1 MKRVA
6 KGLLALAALLLAL
19 LLVYLAVA
27 ASWARLCVDEL
38 LAQQAAPA
46 HAPLSPRQRDILLRI
61 EDPTFYSHPGLSLA
75 DGQGVATIS
84 SALARD
90 LFLYDGRLAGIQ
102 GALQGLY
109 RSVFECCKKVD
120 LGRDTMA
127 LVLDAR
133 VSKERLLAM
142 YVAGVYMGRH
152 EGRQVRGLEQAA
164 RAYLGKPLGALDEDE
179 MAGLVAM
186 IKAPND
192 FHPVRN
198 PAAYAVRLARVRAVL
213 TGQCRPAGWRDTDY
227 AHCAR

>member
-1 MKRVA
+1 MRRFA
-6 KGLLALAALLLAL
+6 RGLLALAALLLAL

-27 ASWARLCVDEL
+27 ASWARLSVDEL

-84 SALARD
+84 SAVARD
-90 LFLYDGRLAGIQ
+90 LFLYDGRLDGMK
-102 GALQGLY
+102 GVLQSLY
-109 RSVFECCKKVD
+109 RGVFECCRKVD

-133 VSKERLLAM
+133 VPKEHLLAM

-152 EGRQVRGLEQAA
+152 EGRQLRGLEQAA
-164 RAYLGKPLGALDEDE
+164 QAYLGKPLASLDEDE
-179 MAGLVAM
+179 TAGLVAM
-186 IKAPND
+186 IKAPNA

-213 TGQCRPAGWRDTDY
+213 ASQCRPDGWLDTDY
-227 AHCAR
+227 AHCTN

>member
-1 MKRVA
+1 MRRFA
-6 KGLLALAALLLAL
+6 RGLLAPAALLLAL

-38 LAQQAAPA
+38 LAQQPAAA
-46 HAPLSPRQRDILLRI
+46 HAPLSPRQRAILLKI
-61 EDPTFYSHPGLSLA
+61 EDPTFDTHPGLSLA
-75 DGQGVATIS
+75 DGHGVATVS
-84 SALARD
+84 SAVARD
-90 LFLYDGRLAGIQ
+90 LFLYDGRLGGIK

-109 RSVFECCKKVD
+109 RGVFECCKKVD
-120 LGRDTMA
+120 LGRDMMA

-164 RAYLGKPLGALDEDE
+164 QAYLGKPLAALDEGE

-192 FHPVRN
+192 YHPVRN
-198 PAAYAVRLARVRAVL
+198 RAVYAARLARVRAVL
-213 TGQCRPAGWRDTDY
+213 AGPCRPSGWLDTDY

>member
-1 MKRVA
+1 MRRVA
-6 KGLLALAALLLAL
+6 KGLLALAAL

-27 ASWARLCVDEL
+27 ASWARLSVDEL
-38 LAQQAAPA
+38 LVQQAAPA
-46 HAPLSPRQRDILLRI
+46 HTPLSPRQRDILLQI
-61 EDPTFYSHPGLSLA
+61 EDPTFDTHPGLSLA

-84 SALARD
+84 SAVARD

-109 RSVFECCKKVD
+109 RGVFECCKKVD

-152 EGRQVRGLEQAA
+152 EGRQVRGLAQAA
-164 RAYLGKPLGALDEDE
+164 QAYLGKPLAALDEAE

-186 IKAPND
+186 IKAPNA

-198 PAAYAVRLARVRAVL
+198 RVAWALRTVRVQAVL
-213 TGQCRPAGWRDTDY
+213 DGRCRPAGWLDTDY
-227 AHCAR
+227 AHCAAAK